1 MEIRGTLQER
11 VNYVLRMAKQ
21 PEGYEARPGLYAP
34 SHLMGCAKPEE
45 IAFMFDHDPEGAPPG
60 YRRMFLD
67 PAPAPRGIVEV
78 AREAGFP
85 AEVLNALPN
94 LRRPVPEGVLE
105 WGRGFHG
112 EGTPWLWL
120 TGGTGAGKTC
130 AAAVAAYEAA
140 RHKGAGEALRPG
152 DIVFVS
158 ARELTEIVDGCGK
171 YSDQTGRPTK
181 YEARQKWERAR
192 LAIFDDLGLERHAA
206 TSWDTLSQ
214 VYRVR
219 AENMLP
225 TITTCPYSG
234 SAWFAMYRGIAD
246 AHEANSLASR
256 IADALRGWDEGADIT
271 RNVIDLTGENM
282 RPGM

>member
-11 VNYVLRMAKQ
+11 VNYVLGMTKQ
-21 PEGYEARPGLYAP
+21 PEGYEARPELYAK
-34 SHLMGCAKPEE
+34 SNLMGAAKPEE
-45 IAFMFDHDPEGAPPG
+45 TAFMFDHDPEGAPPE
-60 YRRMFLD
+60 YRRRFLD
-67 PAPAPRGIVEV
+67 PAPAPRGIVAV
-78 AREAGFP
+78 ASEAGFP
-85 AEVLNALPN
+85 AEVLNVLPN
-94 LRRPVPEGVLE
+94 LSRPVPERILE

-140 RHKGAGEALRPG
+140 RHAGEGEALKPG

-158 ARELTEIVDGCGK
+158 ARELTEIVDCCGK
-171 YSDQTGRPTK
+171 YRDQTGRPTK
-181 YEARQKWERAR
+181 YEARQKWERAG
-192 LAIFDDLGLERHAA
+192 LLVLDDLGLERHAA

-214 VYRVR
+214 VYRAR
-219 AENMLP
+219 AEAMLP

-234 SAWFAMYRGIAD
+234 GRWFAMYRGIAD
-246 AHEANSLASR
+246 AHEAKSLAGR
-256 IADALRGWDEGADIT
+256 IAYALRGWDASADIT